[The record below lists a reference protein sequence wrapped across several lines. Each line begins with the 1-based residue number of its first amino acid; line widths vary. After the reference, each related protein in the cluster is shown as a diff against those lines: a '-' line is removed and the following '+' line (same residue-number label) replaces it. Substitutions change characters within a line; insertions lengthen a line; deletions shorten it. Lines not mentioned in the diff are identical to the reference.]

1 MKGFENNKYS
11 KKIEYLISQN
21 VTNERLFAQLRFKA
35 NNLRKKKSLKLM
47 ELICTPKLIIDDKTF
62 KRLNKLILTGADVN
76 YSTLKGLTPFILA
89 SINGQI
95 LVAEFLKEKG
105 ADVFQKTKEGQNA
118 LMLTSFVSQ
127 MSRAGG
133 ELSTT
138 HRDVRYP
145 RMIRQLRIYGLDAN
159 MHCDF
164 LGITL
169 NDYYMGNF
177 EPFTNHLLTQ
187 TKEFL
192 NRKNYILDYEDSK
205 TYNF

>member
-1 MKGFENNKYS
+1 MKGYENNKYS
-11 KKIEYLISQN
+11 KKIESLVSQN
-21 VTNERLFAQLRFKA
+21 VSDERLYSRLRYKA

-47 ELICTPKLIIDDKTF
+47 ELICTPELIIDDKIF
-62 KRLNKLILTGADVN
+62 KRLNKLIETGADVN
-76 YSTLKGLTPFILA
+76 YSTLKGLTPFMLA

-95 LVAEFLKEKG
+95 VVANFLKEKG

-133 ELSTT
+133 ELYT
-138 HRDVRYP
+138 HRDVSYP
-145 RMIRQLRIYGLDAN
+145 RMIRQLRVYGLDAN

-177 EPFTNHLLTQ
+177 EPFTNHLLEQ
-187 TKEFL
+187 AKEFL
-192 NRKNYILDYEDSK
+192 NRKNYVLDYENAK
-205 TYNF
+205 NL